1 MPVCVAGATA
11 HLAPTL
17 DNRRTL
23 AKATIVLS
31 TQHGNHNHPLQAGS
45 RQCTT
50 DTSLEISFTVFSLQ
64 CLSITVALTLFYCIV
79 TKLNMRFISVHLLM
93 FLFLP
98 PPQKRQAMTIQ
109 INKIKYDVKK
119 NTLTWQKKKSA
130 INLNSKKFF

>member
-50 DTSLEISFTVFSLQ
+50 DTSLEISFTVFIFQ

-98 PPQKRQAMTIQ
+98 PPKAMTIQ

-119 NTLTWQKKKSA
+119 NTLTWQKMCNKS
-130 INLNSKKFF
+130 KFKFFF

>member
-50 DTSLEISFTVFSLQ
+50 DTSLEISFTVFIFQ

-98 PPQKRQAMTIQ
+98 PPKAMTIQ

-119 NTLTWQKKKSA
+119 NTLTWQKMCNKSKC
-130 INLNSKKFF
+130 KKFFFNPK